1 MTEEAPIGSL
11 TPIAMRKY
19 LENRFPKLSYPAKL
33 LLVNLAGAS
42 RNAQR
47 YNAHFREAMATN
59 EVVSGPR
66 PTAWE
71 LSRLQELTAHS
82 KFYKPVQSVEDFQS
96 LPIIRRGDLKSSFD
110 HIVREEYKEGCLQ
123 TSGTTGATFH
133 YPVSKEFLA
142 YQWAAFWRFRQLHGL
157 SRKDWCAQFLMSPL
171 FPASQER
178 PPFGLRSYTTKQ
190 LLLSLYHLNE
200 KNVAWYIRAIGEEG
214 IRWLHAYPSTLQN
227 FVDSILRAGLER
239 QAKALKLK
247 IITTSS
253 EQLTERAKAKIEEI
267 FGCPVRQFYGLV
279 EGVASI
285 YECQHGSLHVDEAF
299 SIVEFVPTK
308 TEGYCNIIG
317 TQLRNR
323 AFPLLRYNSGD
334 IAQVGA
340 PDERCACG
348 ATARVV
354 REISGREVDSLVL
367 ANKTRVAFFGFKS
380 HINVERAQIEQKEPG
395 FAEMRIVRGPLFSEI
410 DEQEIQLAF
419 EKVFGDQ
426 LRFSVEYVDRI
437 DHPPHRKY
445 RYVINHCLD

>member
-1 MTEEAPIGSL
+1 
-11 TPIAMRKY
+11 MRKY

-33 LLVNLAGAS
+33 LLVNLAGVS
-42 RNAQR
+42 RNTQR
-47 YNAHFREAMATN
+47 YNPHFREAMASG
-59 EVVSGPR
+59 EIPSGPR
-66 PTAWE
+66 PTEWE
-71 LSRLQELTAHS
+71 LGRLRELTSQS
-82 KFYKPVQSVEDFQS
+82 KFYKQVHSADDFYS
-96 LPIIRRGDLKSSFD
+96 LPIIRRPDLKASFD
-110 HIVREEYKEGCLQ
+110 SIVCSEHKDGCLQ
-123 TSGTTGATFH
+123 TSGTTGSTFH

-142 YQWAAFWRFRQLHGL
+142 YQWAAFWRFRELHGL
-157 SRKDWCAQFLMSPL
+157 SRRDWCAQFLMSPL

-178 PPFGLRSYTTKQ
+178 PPFGIRSYTTRQ

-200 KNVAWYIRAIGEEG
+200 KNVSWYLRAIGEEG
-214 IRWLHAYPSTLQN
+214 IRWLHGYPSTLEN
-227 FVDSILRAGLER
+227 FVECIIRAGLVK
-239 QAKALKLK
+239 QAQSLHLR

-253 EQLTERAKAKIEEI
+253 EQLTERAKAKIQEV

-285 YECQHGSLHVDEAF
+285 YECNHGTLHVDEAF
-299 SIVEFVPTK
+299 SIVEFLPSSTK
-308 TEGYCNIIG
+308 GYCNIIG

-334 IAQVGA
+334 IAQVA
-340 PDERCACG
+340 NPDQSCLCG
-348 ATARVV
+348 SSARIV

-367 ANKTRVAFFGFKS
+367 ANRTRVAFFGFKS
-380 HINVERAQIEQKEPG
+380 HVNVERAQIEQREPG
-395 FAEMRIVRGPLFSEI
+395 VALMKIVRGPLFSEV

-426 LRFSVEYVDRI
+426 LRFNVEYVDRI